1 MQPTLVRDQL
11 EYWLLRPDARLAGAV
26 RCYFVVDAGIASY
39 EHDELLLPDGYAEIV
54 FALDAGYERWAVG
67 EEQRRKVMRRS
78 YVIGGR
84 SHSVMTSGSRRLKL
98 VGVKLEPQALRR
110 LIGVPLGEFRDAT
123 LDLRDLDHSPLLELE
138 DALAGAAC
146 VEDIAATLDRFFLQR
161 LDPGAG
167 DPVVDGTV
175 RGIRAARGM
184 LSIARLSESLGLD
197 ERTVERRFTD
207 FIGMTPK
214 KYSRIVR
221 FKHSYHAL
229 LTRGA
234 AAPRDGEYLDG
245 YYDQSH
251 FIREFRYFT
260 GTTPKALLARRVV
273 SSTAVTDHLLRG
285 DLSAAM
291 PH

>member
-1 MQPTLVRDQL
+1 MQPTLVRDRL

-26 RCYFVVDAGIASY
+26 RCYFVVDAGKASY

-67 EEQRRKVMRRS
+67 EQQRRSVMKRS

-110 LIGVPLGEFRDAT
+110 MIGVPLGEFRDAT
-123 LDLRDLDHSPLLELE
+123 LDLRDLNDKPLLALE
-138 DALAGAAC
+138 DAVAEASS
-146 VEDIAATLDRFFLQR
+146 VEGIAAMLDGFFLR
-161 LDPGAG
+161 HLDTAASEPA
-167 DPVVDGTV
+167 VDWLV
-175 RGIRAARGM
+175 RDIRGARGA
-184 LSIARLSESLGLD
+184 LSIARASESLDMD
-197 ERTVERRFTD
+197 ERTVERRFAEY
-207 FIGMTPK
+207 IGMTPK
-214 KYSRIVR
+214 KYARIVR

-229 LTRGA
+229 LTRGT
-234 AAPRDGEYLDG
+234 AAPRDGEHLAG

-260 GTTPKALLARRVV
+260 GTTPMSLLARRVA

-285 DLSAAM
+285 DLSAAL

>member
-1 MQPTLVRDQL
+1 MQPTLIRDQL
-11 EYWLLRPDARLAGAV
+11 EYWLLRPDARLAGRV
-26 RCYFVVDAGIASY
+26 RCYFVVDAGTSSY

-67 EEQRRKVMRRS
+67 EARRSVMKRS

-110 LIGVPLGEFRDAT
+110 MIGVPLGEFRDAT
-123 LDLRDLDHSPLLELE
+123 LDMRDLNHRPLLELE
-138 DALAGAAC
+138 DAIAGSPS
-146 VEDIAATLDRFFLQR
+146 VDDIAATLDRFFLRQM
-161 LDPGAG
+161 DADSG
-167 DPVVDGTV
+167 DPAVNRMVDEI
-175 RGIRAARGM
+175 RGSRGM
-184 LSIARLSESLGLD
+184 LSIARGREALGMD
-197 ERTVERRFTD
+197 ERTIERRFAD
-207 FIGMTPK
+207 AIGMTPK
-214 KYSRIVR
+214 KYARIVR
-221 FKHSYHAL
+221 FKHSYHEL

-234 AAPRDGEYLDG
+234 AAPREAGHLEG

-251 FIREFRYFT
+251 FIREFRHFT
-260 GTTPKALLARRVV
+260 GTTPKALLARRTP

-285 DLSAAM
+285 DLSAAL